1 MTRADLEGALRR
13 AHGPSVVAYLTA
25 GHPDRETFLA
35 SLASLETEADAI
47 EIGIPFSD
55 PMADGTTIQRASR
68 VALAAGATLAGIL
81 ADLAAHAGKR
91 PRVLMSYLNPL
102 LSIAPSE
109 LAPRL
114 RAAFVSGVVVP
125 DLPFEESGALR
136 AALAIEDIALIP
148 MVTPLTSDARMRVI
162 AAEARGFVYAVTS
175 TGITGQRID
184 ASEALTRYLAR
195 VRAMSTAPVIAGFGV
210 RAREHVALLCPPAD
224 GVVVGSAIVEA
235 IEAGAPLDALVRAL
249 R

>member
-1 MTRADLEGALRR
+1 MSRGDLERALRR
-13 AHGPSVVAYLTA
+13 PEGPSIVAYLTGA
-25 GHPDRETFLA
+25 HPDRDTFLGC
-35 SLASLETEADAI
+35 LASLEREADAI

-55 PMADGTTIQRASR
+55 PMADGATIQRASR
-68 VALAAGATLAGIL
+68 VALSAGATIGGIL
-81 ADLAAHAGKR
+81 DDLASHPAKR

-102 LSIAPSE
+102 LSLAPSD

-114 RAAFVSGVVVP
+114 RAAFVSGVVIP

-136 AALAIEDIALIP
+136 AALATEDIALVP
-148 MVTPLTSDARMRVI
+148 MITPLTREARMHAIV
-162 AAEARGFVYAVTS
+162 AEARGFVYAVTS

-184 ASEALTRYLAR
+184 ANDALTRYLAR
-195 VRAMSTAPVIAGFGV
+195 ARAMSPAPVIAGFGV
-210 RAREHVALLCPPAD
+210 RTREHVSALCPPAD

-235 IEAGAPLDALVRAL
+235 VEAGAPLDALVRSL

>member
-1 MTRADLEGALRR
+1 MSQLDLERALRR
-13 AHGPSVVAYLTA
+13 AQGPSVVAYLTG
-25 GHPDRETFLA
+25 GHPDRDAFLRC
-35 SLASLETEADAI
+35 LASLEHEADAI

-55 PMADGTTIQRASR
+55 PMADGATIQRASG
-68 VALAAGATLAGIL
+68 VALAAGATLGGIL
-81 ADLAAHAGKR
+81 ADLASHPAKR

-102 LSIAPSE
+102 LSLAPGE

-114 RAAFVSGVVVP
+114 RAALVSGVVVP

-136 AALAIEDIALIP
+136 AALAAEDIALVP
-148 MVTPLTSDARMRVI
+148 MITPLTSEARMHAIV
-162 AAEARGFVYAVTS
+162 AAARGFVYAVTS

-184 ASEALTRYLAR
+184 ASDALRRYLERAR
-195 VRAMSTAPVIAGFGV
+195 ATSPVPVIAGFGV
-210 RAREHVALLCPPAD
+210 RTRDHVAALCPPAD

-235 IEAGAPLDALVRAL
+235 VEAGAPLDALVRSL